1 MHIFTVSN
9 SKPIILDNKNNK
21 YSPNL
26 TANKRSCYRPKN
38 FQGKLIAK
46 SSHVCERAR
55 AAIIES
61 EVD

>member
-26 TANKRSCYRPKN
+26 TAKKK
-38 FQGKLIAK
+38 KLLSPQK
-46 SSHVCERAR
+46 LSG
-55 AAIIES
+55 
-61 EVD
+61 